1 MARLV
6 HDRDGRPWS
15 VGSQAHLAGPETR
28 GLPVQPA
35 DAVLRAI
42 LLGMSALL
50 VLVVLLSTPA
60 TLWLPGWATGPVLFV
75 AAAIV
80 IVWVLSRPW
89 SVTAT
94 TGGTLETGEGIAET
108 AGDAVE
114 LGEGEVVV
122 RWVTGPW
129 AAHRELVALSV
140 ELAAWSSVTVRDAAE
155 DLPFR
160 S

>member
-15 VGSQAHLAGPETR
+15 VGSQAHLVGPEVTR
-28 GLPVQPA
+28 LPVQPA

-42 LLGMSALL
+42 LLGVSALL
-50 VLVVLLSTPA
+50 VLAVLLSTPA
-60 TLWLPGWATGPVLFV
+60 ALWLPGWVSGPVLFV

-80 IVWVLSRPW
+80 ILWVLSRPW

-94 TGGTLETGEGIAET
+94 TVEAGEGIAVDT
-108 AGDAVE
+108 
-114 LGEGEVVV
+114 GEDMVV
-122 RWVTGPW
+122 RWVRGPW
-129 AAHRELVALSV
+129 AAHRELVALSE
-140 ELAAWSSVTVRDAAE
+140 ELAAWRSVTVHDAAE

>member
-1 MARLV
+1 MSTASPAVSAMPSPVSRV
-6 HDRDGRPWS
+6 PGWVS
-15 VGSQAHLAGPETR
+15 GP
-28 GLPVQPA
+28 
-35 DAVLRAI
+35 
-42 LLGMSALL
+42 
-50 VLVVLLSTPA
+50 VLVVA
-60 TLWLPGWATGPVLFV
+60 AVIAGLWVF
-75 AAAIV
+75 
-80 IVWVLSRPW
+80 SRPW

-94 TGGTLETGEGIAET
+94 TGGTLETGEGTAET